1 MCILKTGA
9 ISRIGRYTKMAAE
22 QRLAQMWDT
31 VQGVAR
37 FARDVPK
44 ILPKGKCSPA
54 LLAEHWAAKS
64 PGALALAC
72 LDERICWSDLNAS
85 ANRYASWFS
94 ARGIGR
100 GDVVALMMDNRPDF
114 VFIVLALSKLGAAS
128 ALINTKLT
136 AKALTHGI
144 NVSGAK
150 MVLIGSEHLEA
161 VLAAVPDLET
171 VADPGDLCVQ
181 VEAGDVARGGAFSI
195 NDEVAAAS
203 ATPQRDSQPPLN
215 SDVYC
220 YIYTSGTT
228 GLPKAAIIR
237 NQRMIAAGIAFGRLM
252 HRCGPGDV
260 IYVPLPLYHSSAMFL
275 GLGAALGT
283 GAAIALRRKFSASEF
298 WNDVRAFEA
307 TSFLYI
313 GELCR
318 YLLNA
323 EPQAGDR
330 EHRLRVCV
338 GNGMA
343 PNIWEPFQERF
354 GIPVVREF
362 YGSTEGNAALMNL
375 SGRPRMVGRMM
386 PGQVLVR
393 CEEETGDLLR
403 NEAGFCEKVRPDE
416 TGLLLG
422 RLSPVVAFDGY
433 VDREATDKKILTDV
447 FEKGD
452 RYFNSGDLLQLHAGK
467 WLSFADRVGDTFRW
481 KGENVS
487 TAEVS
492 SILGEADDVFE
503 ANVYGVKIP
512 HTEGRAGMAALQVA
526 DDFSLEKFADF
537 VGERLPGYQR
547 PIFVRLLQ
555 AEMRVTG
562 TFKHQK
568 VDYRAEGFDPNVIS
582 DRLYVS
588 DGETFVALDE
598 HLHQQ
603 IESGERSLG

>member
-1 MCILKTGA
+1 
-9 ISRIGRYTKMAAE
+9 MAVD
-22 QRLAQMWDT
+22 QRVAQIWDT
-31 VQGVAR
+31 VRGVAR
-37 FARDVPK
+37 LGWDVPK
-44 ILPKGKCSPA
+44 ILPNGRCSPA
-54 LLAEHWAAKS
+54 LLAEHWAEKL
-64 PGALALAC
+64 PDGLALAC
-72 LDERICWSDLNAS
+72 LDERISWSDLNS
-85 ANRYASWFS
+85 RANRYKAWFEK
-94 ARGIGR
+94 RGIGR

-114 VFIVLALSKLGAAS
+114 VFIVIALSKLGASS

-136 AKALTHGI
+136 AQALTHGI

-150 MVLIGSEHLEA
+150 MVLVGSEHQGAVISVIPDLEA
-161 VLAAVPDLET
+161 VAA
-171 VADPGDLCVQ
+171 PGELCVQ
-181 VEAGDVARGGAFSI
+181 VEAGDAPVAGAFAI
-195 NDEVAAAS
+195 NEEVAAANGDHRS
-203 ATPQRDSQPPLN
+203 DSQPPRN

-237 NQRMIAAGIAFGRLM
+237 NQRMLGAGITFGRLM
-252 HRCGPGDV
+252 HRCGPGDI

-298 WNDVRAFEA
+298 WKDVREFEA

-330 EHRLRVCV
+330 DHRLRVGV

-343 PNIWEPFQERF
+343 PDIWEPFQQRF
-354 GIPVVREF
+354 GVETIREF
-362 YGSTEGNAALMNL
+362 YGSTEGNVMMMNL

-393 CEEETGDLLR
+393 CEEETGELLR
-403 NEAGFCEKVRPDE
+403 NESGFCEKVLPGG

-422 RLSPVVAFDGY
+422 RLSPMVAFDGY
-433 VDREATDKKILTDV
+433 VDREATNKKIVTDV
-447 FEKGD
+447 FEAGD
-452 RYFNSGDLLQLHAGK
+452 RYFNSGDLLQLHAGR

-492 SILGEADDVFE
+492 SILGEAEGVLE

-512 HTEGRAGMAALQVA
+512 HAEGRAGMAALQVA
-526 DDFSLEKFADF
+526 DAFSLDGFARF
-537 VGERLPGYQR
+537 VSERLPGYQR
-547 PIFVRLLQ
+547 PLFVRLLK

-568 VDYRAEGFDPNVIS
+568 VDYRREGFDPNVIS
-582 DRLYVS
+582 DRLYWF
-588 DGETFVALDE
+588 DGKAYVPLDE
-598 HLHQQ
+598 LLYRQ
-603 IESGERSLG
+603 IETGERLIG